1 MTSTSRGQL
10 TVGLLAVVA
19 EVAFH
24 RLDGYARLLPHGVDL
39 RHAELG
45 VELEEKPSVQ
55 NGQVMLVPVP
65 QVLQVLVVDGQE
77 RVRTDERKERK
88 KILAPPGGTC
98 ALEHEEFY
106 QLVAALSE

>member
-1 MTSTSRGQL
+1 MSTSRGRL

-19 EVAFH
+19 EIAFH
-24 RLDGYARLLPHGVDL
+24 RLNGYARLFPHGVDL

-45 VELEEKPSVQ
+45 VELEEQPSIQ
-55 NGQVMLVPVP
+55 NGQVVLVPVP

-88 KILAPPGGTC
+88 K
-98 ALEHEEFY
+98 
-106 QLVAALSE
+106 